1 MVLTGETREMQ
12 ENGTPAKQPLFLT
25 ALGNRGGFLLAHMH
39 PAQNRVLFH
48 SNNQALFGALFLVPD
63 INVGNITGT
72 QRGKMTCIHGRFKC
86 EKCSAFKGIQLYS
99 GSNIA
104 EEVRRFSHLLK
115 SPAGA
120 GPAVPTDHAREPSV

>member
-1 MVLTGETREMQ
+1 MGRC
-12 ENGTPAKQPLFLT
+12 FY
-25 ALGNRGGFLLAHMH
+25 
-39 PAQNRVLFH
+39 
-48 SNNQALFGALFLVPD
+48 VPD
-63 INVGNITGT
+63 INAGNITGT
-72 QRGKMTCIHGRFKC
+72 QRGKMTCMNGRFKC

-120 GPAVPTDHAREPSV
+120 GPAVPTIRAR